1 MSEAPEGAG
10 REDAITPPPEEAKRG
25 ARAVPSG
32 GAPAVTVVRA
42 APAHRSAWETLYA
55 GYAAF
60 YRKAQTPEMRERVW
74 NWIHDPASG
83 VECFLALGA
92 AGTPVGLAHFREFAR
107 PLDASK
113 GGYLDDLF
121 VEPAARGGGAAQALF
136 GALRDEAR
144 RRGWTVVRWITA
156 DDNYRA
162 RGLYDNVAT
171 RTPWLTY
178 DMVP

>member
-1 MSEAPEGAG
+1 MSGAAEDAG
-10 REDAITPPPEEAKRG
+10 REDAITPTPEEAKRG
-25 ARAVPSG
+25 ARAVPTG
-32 GAPAVTVVRA
+32 GAPAITVVRA
-42 APAHRSAWETLYA
+42 AATHRAAWEVLYA
-55 GYAAF
+55 GYADF

-74 NWIHDPASG
+74 SWIHDQANE
-83 VECFLALGA
+83 VECLLALDA
-92 AGTPVGLAHFREFAR
+92 NSKPIGLAHFREFAR
-107 PLDASK
+107 PLDASR

-121 VEPAARGGGAAQALF
+121 VAPTARGSGAAQALF
-136 GALRDEAR
+136 DALRGEAR

-178 DMVP
+178 DMTP